1 MPVTQR
7 LSVGGLPRHLAPD
20 LGVFVIETEGAR
32 RLAFE
37 AGSRE
42 DAEAMTW
49 ANWFAVALGSFCS
62 RRRHAENAESRLR
75 VATDPEIV
83 IFREW
88 ATEFAGE
95 AADVFVA
102 CLD

>member
-7 LSVGGLPRHLAPD
+7 IFVSGFPRHLAPD
-20 LGVFVIETEGAR
+20 LGVFVLETEGAR

-42 DAEAMTW
+42 DAEAMTR
-49 ANWFAVALGSFCS
+49 ANWFALALGSFCS
-62 RRRHAENAESRLR
+62 RRRRVENAESRLR
-75 VATDPEIV
+75 VATDPEIT
-83 IFREW
+83 IFRQW
-88 ATEFAGE
+88 AAEFAGE

>member
-1 MPVTQR
+1 MPATQR
-7 LSVGGLPRHLAPD
+7 ISVSGLSRHFAPD
-20 LGVFVIETEGAR
+20 FGVFVIEMEGAR

-42 DAEAMTW
+42 DAEAMTR
-49 ANWFAVALGSFCS
+49 ANWFALALGSFCS
-62 RRRHAENAESRLR
+62 RRRHAENTESRLR
-75 VATDPEIV
+75 VATDPEIAV
-83 IFREW
+83 FRQL

>member
-1 MPVTQR
+1 MPVTKR
-7 LSVGGLPRHLAPD
+7 MSVRGLPRHLAPD

-37 AGSRE
+37 AVSRE
-42 DAEAMTW
+42 DAEAMTR
-49 ANWFAVALGSFCS
+49 ANWFVLALGSFCS
-62 RRRHAENAESRLR
+62 RRRHAESAESRLR
-75 VATDPEIV
+75 AATDPEIA